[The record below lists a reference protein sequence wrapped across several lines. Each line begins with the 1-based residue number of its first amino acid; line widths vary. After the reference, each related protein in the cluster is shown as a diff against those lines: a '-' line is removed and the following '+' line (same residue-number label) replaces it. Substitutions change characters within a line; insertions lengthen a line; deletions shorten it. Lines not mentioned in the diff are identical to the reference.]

1 MTKKVDFEAHF
12 VTENYIRALKKNTG
26 YPRMDN
32 EGPNG
37 LRRMVFAA
45 DAFEPFGDVLFD
57 RLMDLGAGRI
67 AVMDQTKV
75 DVQVLTLT
83 APGLEQLDPDL
94 AEDLARD
101 TNNELAAAITNY
113 PDRYQG
119 FAALGAKK
127 PDTAA
132 LELERAVKT
141 LGLKG
146 WKTHSNY
153 GDEYLD
159 HPRFRPIL
167 EAAAALN
174 APIYLHPTLPA
185 IPQLR
190 EYGFPIAGA
199 PFGFGVETAMCL
211 LRLIYSGALDQFPN
225 LTIILGHLGET
236 LPFILQRID
245 FPFLRAHFDDS
256 TRPKIKKRPSEYIKE
271 QVLVTTS
278 GMPFKPAFE
287 CTRAALGMDHIMLGT
302 DYPYENPA
310 EAMAFLEALPYPD
323 KEMDMV
329 WGGNATRI
337 GFAV

>member
-1 MTKKVDFEAHF
+1 MTKKIDFEAHF
-12 VTENYIRALKKNTG
+12 VTGNYIQALKDNKG

-32 EGPNG
+32 DGPNG
-37 LRRMVFAA
+37 LRRMAFAE
-45 DAFEPFGDVLFD
+45 DAFEPFGDVLLD
-57 RLMDLGAGRI
+57 RLLDLGPGRI
-67 AVMDQTKV
+67 EIMDSTNV

-83 APGLEQLDPDL
+83 APGVEQLDPELAVDL
-94 AEDLARD
+94 AADA
-101 TNNELAAAITNY
+101 NNELAGAIKAY

-119 FAALGAKK
+119 FAALAPKK
-127 PDTAA
+127 PEAA
-132 LELERAVKT
+132 ARELERAVKT

-159 HPRFRPIL
+159 DKRFWPVL
-167 EAAAALN
+167 EAASALN
-174 APIYLHPTLPA
+174 APIYLHPTLPS
-185 IPQLR
+185 IPQIR

-199 PFGFGVETAMCL
+199 PFGFGVETALCL
-211 LRLIYSGALDQFPN
+211 MRLIYSGALDQFPN

-245 FPFLRAHFDDS
+245 FPFLRDHFDDS
-256 TRPKIKKRPSEYIKE
+256 TRPKIKKKPSDYIKD

-278 GMPFKPAFE
+278 GMPFAPAFE

-310 EAMAFLEALPYPD
+310 EAMAFLEGLSYPIKD
-323 KEMDMV
+323 MDMV
-329 WGGNATRI
+329 YGGNATRI
-337 GFAV
+337 GFGN